1 MTYLLLVAVALAMDS
16 VAVSIASGSKYKT
29 ITLSTT
35 LFIAFIFG
43 FFQGIMPL
51 IGYLGASVFSGYVRE
66 YDHWIAFTLLVFLG
80 GKMFYEAYKN
90 SFEEEV
96 RDLSFK
102 TLLLLAVATSI
113 DALAVG
119 VTFAFMQV
127 DILEAVVTIG
137 LITMLL
143 CIVAV
148 YIGKFL
154 GSLLEDKAEMLG
166 GAILIILGWKIL
178 LEHLGVI

>member
-1 MTYLLLVAVALAMDS
+1 MTYLLLIAVALAMDS

-43 FFQGIMPL
+43 FFQGLMPL
-51 IGYLGASVFSGYVRE
+51 IGYIGGSVFSEYVRD
-66 YDHWIAFTLLVFLG
+66 YDHWIAFILLLFLG
-80 GKMFYEAYKN
+80 GKMLYEAYKN
-90 SFEEEV
+90 EFEDEV
-96 RDLSFK
+96 SDLSFK
-102 TLLLLAVATSI
+102 TLILLAVATSI

-119 VTFAFMQV
+119 VTFAFMEI
-127 DILEAVVTIG
+127 DILTAVVTIG
-137 LITMLL
+137 VITMLL
-143 CIVAV
+143 CIAAV